1 MLEKLKAKLK
11 EIQEQGLYI
20 VFLKDPITKQP
31 SVTLSLLITSAI
43 IVITGLLQKPSK
55 LIGGIDIENSLS
67 FFYACAGIYLG
78 RKITGNKVTID
89 TQQEKK

>member
-89 TQQEKK
+89 NQQEKK